1 MFFLHIL
8 KPFDGEFSSWAAV
21 ISILAEPVLSLPK
34 NDSLIINSRVYFR
47 LLTFTMEYLV
57 MLPGPTNV
65 PNRVMNAMLAPIIN
79 HRSQDFRI
87 LYKSLVEKIKKTFQT
102 SNDII
107 LLTTSGTGAV
117 EASVVNLIKKGDKA
131 IVPVSGEFGSR
142 LADLIDSWGGKAI
155 RVPSPYGE
163 NPPYEKIEE
172 AFDQNKDTKAIY
184 AVYNETST
192 GTTIRYMDKLGKLC
206 SKNGSFFVADAVS
219 ILGGDELPV
228 DKWNIDICVTASQ
241 KALAAPPGVSPI
253 AISERTKK
261 YIQSNPP
268 SILYLNLKR
277 YFKYYEENF
286 ETPFTPALPLFYAF
300 NEALDIVLEEGLDKR
315 VRRHRLCAEAFYS
328 GLSALGLPPFAR
340 EDARSNVVIAAKY
353 IDGMDDK
360 KFRALMSNEFR
371 VLIAGGFGELKGKV
385 FRIGS
390 MGEVNKYHVT
400 RTLSSI
406 ISSMNLL
413 GLKVDEDASSAALE
427 KTAKIF

>member
-1 MFFLHIL
+1 
-8 KPFDGEFSSWAAV
+8 
-21 ISILAEPVLSLPK
+21 
-34 NDSLIINSRVYFR
+34 
-47 LLTFTMEYLV
+47 

-79 HRSQDFRI
+79 HRGDDFRQ
-87 LYKSLVEKIKKTFQT
+87 LYRTIVEKIRMTFQT
-102 SNDII
+102 QSDVV

-155 RVPSPYGE
+155 RVTAPYGE
-163 NPPYEKIEE
+163 NPRYDKIEDALE
-172 AFDQNKDTKAIY
+172 QNKDTKAIY

-192 GTTIRYMDKLGKLC
+192 GTTMRDMGKIGNLC
-206 SKNGSFFVADAVS
+206 SSHGTFYVVDAVS

-241 KALAAPPGVSPI
+241 KGLAAPPGISPI
-253 AISERTKK
+253 SISDRAKK
-261 YIQSNPP
+261 YMLSNPP

-277 YFKYYEENF
+277 YFKYYEESF
-286 ETPFTPALPLFYAF
+286 ETPFTPALSLFYAF
-300 NEALDIVLEEGLDKR
+300 NEALDIVLEEGLDR
-315 VRRHRLCAEAFYS
+315 RIERHRSCANAFYS
-328 GLSALGLPPFAR
+328 GLNAIGLPPFAK
-340 EDARSNVVIAAKY
+340 EEARSNVVIAAKY
-353 IDGMDDK
+353 IDKMDDK
-360 KFRALMSNEFR
+360 KFRTLLAKDFR

-400 RTLSSI
+400 RTLASI
-406 ISSMNLL
+406 ISAMNML
-413 GLKVDEDASSAALE
+413 GLKVNPEAASNAFEKASS
-427 KTAKIF
+427 IP

>member
-1 MFFLHIL
+1 
-8 KPFDGEFSSWAAV
+8 
-21 ISILAEPVLSLPK
+21 
-34 NDSLIINSRVYFR
+34 
-47 LLTFTMEYLV
+47 

-79 HRSQDFRI
+79 HRGDDFRQ
-87 LYKSLVEKIKKTFQT
+87 LYRSIVEKIKMTFQT
-102 SNDII
+102 QNDVI

-155 RVPSPYGE
+155 RVTAPYGE
-163 NPPYEKIEE
+163 NPRYDKIEDALE
-172 AFDQNKDTKAIY
+172 QNKDTKAIY

-192 GTTIRYMDKLGKLC
+192 GTTIRDMGKIGNLC
-206 SKNGSFFVADAVS
+206 SSHGVFYVVDAVS

-241 KALAAPPGVSPI
+241 KGLAAPPGISPI
-253 AISERTKK
+253 SIGSRAKK
-261 YIQSNPP
+261 FMLSNPP

-277 YFKYYEENF
+277 YFKYYEESF
-286 ETPFTPALPLFYAF
+286 ETPFTPALSLFYAF
-300 NEALDIVLEEGLDKR
+300 NEALDIVLEEGLDR
-315 VRRHRLCAEAFYS
+315 RIERHRSCANAFYS
-328 GLSALGLPPFAR
+328 GLSALGLPPFAK
-340 EDARSNVVIAAKY
+340 EEARSNVVIAAKY
-353 IDGMDDK
+353 IDKMDDK
-360 KFRALMSNEFR
+360 KFRTVLARDFR

-400 RTLSSI
+400 RTLASI
-406 ISSMNLL
+406 ISAMNTL
-413 GLKVDEDASSAALE
+413 GLKVNPEAAFNAFESASS
-427 KTAKIF
+427 IP

>member
-1 MFFLHIL
+1 
-8 KPFDGEFSSWAAV
+8 
-21 ISILAEPVLSLPK
+21 
-34 NDSLIINSRVYFR
+34 
-47 LLTFTMEYLV
+47 MEYLV

-79 HRSQDFRI
+79 HRSEDFRL
-87 LYKSLVEKIKKTFQT
+87 LYQSLVEKIKGVFQT
-102 SNDII
+102 KNDVI

-155 RVPSPYGE
+155 RVPSPYGA
-163 NPPYEKIEE
+163 NPPFEKIEE
-172 AFDQNKDTKAIY
+172 AVDQNKDTKVIY

-192 GTTIRYMDKLGKLC
+192 GTTIRYMDKIGELC
-206 SKNGSFFVADAVS
+206 SKNGVFFVSDAVS

-241 KALAAPPGVSPI
+241 KALAAPPGISPI
-253 AISERTKK
+253 SISERAKK
-261 YIQSNPP
+261 YISSNPP
-268 SILYLNLKR
+268 PILYLNLKR
-277 YFKYYEENF
+277 YFKYYEENY

-315 VRRHRLCAEAFYS
+315 IDRHRLCAEAFYS
-328 GLSALGLPPFAR
+328 GLNALGLTPFAR

-360 KFRALMSNEFR
+360 KFRTIMAKEFR
-371 VLIAGGFGELKGKV
+371 VLIAGGFGDLKGKV

-390 MGEVNKYHVT
+390 MGEVNKYHVM

-406 ISSMNLL
+406 IASMNMI
-413 GLKVDEDASSAALE
+413 GLKVNPEAYSIAFE
-427 KTAKIF
+427 KISDVP